1 MTAKQAL
8 IEIANSLSNENDWEE
23 AEYQLYLR
31 RKIEAA
37 EEDIRQGRVYSTKEA
52 RAYLNPE
59 YASGSL

>member
-8 IEIANSLSNENDWEE
+8 IEIANTLSNENDWEE

-37 EEDIRQGRVYSTKEA
+37 EEDIRQGRVYSTEEA
-52 RAYLNPE
+52 RAYLKRCRTK
-59 YASGSL
+59 